1 MFSNA
6 SSDNPLLAGI
16 KKTLLLINGN
26 DRKKLVIVA
35 IIQVLLGIL
44 DLLGVAVIGMLA
56 TIAVRGL
63 QSQQPGDRVSQ
74 FLEFVGLNAIG
85 LQKQLIIL
93 GSFAVL
99 VLTLKTIISI
109 FFLRKTFNYLSLKGA
124 SITNSLLSRLLN
136 TNIEELQQEQIQQ
149 HIFNLT
155 NGVNNLIVGVLNNAI
170 LIISDLSLLVIL
182 TTGLL
187 IVDPAI
193 SILTL
198 LLFAFLGYCIYFL
211 THTRASKLGKELTN
225 LSVESSQDMYEVI
238 TSYREVF
245 VKGGREHYLQN
256 ISKLRNKLAKYDA
269 EMKFLPNISKY
280 VAEIGIVTGALLIST
295 VLFATQDKFRAIG
308 ILAVFM
314 AASTRIAPAVM
325 RIQQNTIL
333 MKVFL
338 NSSEPTL
345 TLATKLRNVDLLD
358 SNINHFSDSHSD
370 FEANIGVSNLTFTY
384 SMSTKSAVENINLDI
399 NQGQMVALVGPS
411 GGGKSTLVDLILGL
425 LQPDAGVI
433 SVSGMNP
440 IFVPRKWPGAIG
452 FVPQKVSIHNGSL
465 KENLCLGYNPD
476 EIPEKN
482 IWDALEIANLKEFV
496 ENLPGRFS
504 YKIED
509 NGSNFSGGQLQ
520 RLGIARAL
528 VTKPKLLIFDEATSS
543 LDADTE
549 QKISDSILALKGA
562 TTLLIVAHRLST
574 IRQADK
580 IFYVDNGRIV
590 AQGTFDELLKTN
602 LDFRNQAKLMGII

>member
-1 MFSNA
+1 MFSNT

-193 SILTL
+193 SILTFI
-198 LLFAFLGYCIYFL
+198 LFAFLGYCIYFL

-256 ISKLRNKLAKYDA
+256 IS
-269 EMKFLPNISKY
+269 
-280 VAEIGIVTGALLIST
+280 
-295 VLFATQDKFRAIG
+295 
-308 ILAVFM
+308 
-314 AASTRIAPAVM
+314 
-325 RIQQNTIL
+325 
-333 MKVFL
+333 
-338 NSSEPTL
+338 
-345 TLATKLRNVDLLD
+345 
-358 SNINHFSDSHSD
+358 
-370 FEANIGVSNLTFTY
+370 
-384 SMSTKSAVENINLDI
+384 
-399 NQGQMVALVGPS
+399 
-411 GGGKSTLVDLILGL
+411 
-425 LQPDAGVI
+425 
-433 SVSGMNP
+433 
-440 IFVPRKWPGAIG
+440 
-452 FVPQKVSIHNGSL
+452 L
-465 KENLCLGYNPD
+465 K
-476 EIPEKN
+476 
-482 IWDALEIANLKEFV
+482 
-496 ENLPGRFS
+496 
-504 YKIED
+504 
-509 NGSNFSGGQLQ
+509 
-520 RLGIARAL
+520 
-528 VTKPKLLIFDEATSS
+528 
-543 LDADTE
+543 
-549 QKISDSILALKGA
+549 
-562 TTLLIVAHRLST
+562 
-574 IRQADK
+574 
-580 IFYVDNGRIV
+580 
-590 AQGTFDELLKTN
+590 
-602 LDFRNQAKLMGII
+602 